1 MSDVLSFDEIKRLME
16 TSPAA
21 AAEHE
26 AVVKYLADGLLGMRV
41 MRRGAG
47 HILGGYKNEFR
58 CALARAAA
66 EPPPAKMAP
75 PELTARDRKARR
87 KWARAWGWARRGRSP
102 RSPMETRANVCLHSR
117 DAREVPVASL
127 NLRLRLGAN
136 AMRRHGGTQAEQ
148 FYWWQVTHRL
158 NAE

>member
-16 TSPAA
+16 TDPAA

-58 CALARAAA
+58 CALARAAT
-66 EPPPAKMAP
+66 EPPPAKMAS
-75 PELTARDRKARR
+75 PELTARDREIRARWAKTWRRARR
-87 KWARAWGWARRGRSP
+87 RRGGW
-102 RSPMETRANVCLHSR
+102 SPMDIKASACIMLRNAP
-117 DAREVPVASL
+117 EVPVSTL

>member
-16 TSPAA
+16 TDPAA

-58 CALARAAA
+58 CALARAAT
-66 EPPPAKMAP
+66 EPPPAKMAS
-75 PELTARDRKARR
+75 PELTARDREIRAR
-87 KWARAWGWARRGRSP
+87 WAKTWRRARRGRSA
-102 RSPMETRANVCLHSR
+102 RSTMGTKADACLR
-117 DAREVPVASL
+117 LREAPEVPVPSL
-127 NLRLRLGAN
+127 NLRLRLGAC
-136 AMRRHGGTQAEQ
+136 AMRMLYGPVGEQ
-148 FYWWQVTHRL
+148 FYWRQVTHRL
-158 NAE
+158 KT